1 MKNLSAW
8 FFLVFFL
15 IVVSHLPSTEPL
27 QAQPNTDNMFIPE
40 DTDSFDPGLRVG
52 ENFPTIRVLYRGR
65 EVTQIDQFVGIKG
78 AVFFANRS
86 ADW

>member
-1 MKNLSAW
+1 VKNFPAW

-15 IVVSHLPSTEPL
+15 IVASHFPSIKSL

-52 ENFPTIRVLYRGR
+52 DDFPRIRTLYQGR
-65 EVTQIDQFVGIKG
+65 EVTQIDQFVGTKG
-78 AVFFANRS
+78 AIFFANRS

>member
-1 MKNLSAW
+1 MKNFPAW

-15 IVVSHLPSTEPL
+15 IVVSHFPGIEPL

-52 ENFPTIRVLYRGR
+52 EDFPTIRALYRGR